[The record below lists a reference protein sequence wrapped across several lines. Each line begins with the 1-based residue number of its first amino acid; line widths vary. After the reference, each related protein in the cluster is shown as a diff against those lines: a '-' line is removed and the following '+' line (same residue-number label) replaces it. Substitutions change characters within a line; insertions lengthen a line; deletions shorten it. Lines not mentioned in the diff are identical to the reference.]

1 VRFMQGLEAGTLP
14 ASLLMG
20 FITLLAGCGVQV
32 PSTPADVNST
42 LICADFETN
51 VFPILHTP
59 LITGRSCADVGCHI
73 SGGTTGGGFKIDP
86 TAVAGTQAMQDNYQS
101 ALKFS
106 NLLYPRVSPLLLK
119 PLNDAS
125 VNGHGGSQVFS
136 GTSDVN
142 YLVFLAW
149 ISNQIPGQVPDTCP

>member
-1 VRFMQGLEAGTLP
+1 MRFMQGLEAGTLP

-20 FITLLAGCGVQV
+20 FFALLTGCGVQV
-32 PSTPADVNST
+32 PSTPANINST

-51 VFPILHTP
+51 VFPILNTP
-59 LITGRSCADVGCHI
+59 LITGISCSNGSCHI
-73 SGGTTGGGFKIDP
+73 AGGSTGGGFKIDP
-86 TAVAGTQAMQDNYQS
+86 TAVAGTQAMQDNYLS

-106 NLLYPRVSPLLLK
+106 NLLYPRVSSLLLK

-125 VNGHGGSQVFS
+125 VNGHGGGQPFS
-136 GTSDVN
+136 GTSDAN